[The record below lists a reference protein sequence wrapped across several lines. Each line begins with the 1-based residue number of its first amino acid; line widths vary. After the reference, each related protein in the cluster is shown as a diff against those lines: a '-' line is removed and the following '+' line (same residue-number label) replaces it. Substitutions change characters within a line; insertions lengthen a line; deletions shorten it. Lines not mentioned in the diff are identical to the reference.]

1 MVVVF
6 VLDNYLSE
14 TDGTNI
20 SAHRFRDELI
30 KRGHTVRVVAIDV
43 EGPDMYGL
51 KEHYVPIATPVAKRS
66 NMRFAKF
73 DKTIVAGAF
82 EGADIVHVFFPF
94 QLGRECFRLAKKM
107 GIPVCGA
114 FHCQPENV
122 TYNMGL
128 KDFGF
133 VAGLLYW
140 IFKLWLYGRLKNIH
154 CPSAFLAGELK
165 KHQYGG
171 RLHVI
176 SNGVCSCFKPAGQP
190 AGMGDDDDDDTEDDK
205 TGGKINILMIGRLA
219 PEKRQDLIINAV
231 KHSRHRDKIQLYFA
245 GKGARQKKY
254 AALAASLPN
263 PPVFEFLPQERLLKL
278 IQKTGIY
285 VHASDIEIEGMSCI
299 EAISCGKVP
308 VISNSKKSASSQFA
322 LDERSLFK
330 RGDYLD
336 LRDKLDY
343 WIEHP
348 EERKKMEKEYTRLGE
363 SYNIDFSAEKLI
375 RMFEAAIGESKEM
388 GKEGDR
394 AP

>member
-1 MVVVF
+1 MVIVF

-20 SAHRFRDELI
+20 SAHRFRDELM
-30 KRGHTVRVVAIDV
+30 KRGHTVRVVAADV

-82 EGADIVHVFFPF
+82 DGADVAHIFFPF
-94 QLGRECFRLAKKM
+94 QLGRKSFRLAKKM
-107 GIPVCGA
+107 RIPVSGA
-114 FHCQPENV
+114 FHCQPENI
-122 TYNMGL
+122 TYNIGL
-128 KDFGF
+128 KRFGF

-140 IFKLWLYGRLKNIH
+140 VFKIMLYGKLKNIH

-165 KHQYGG
+165 KHKYGA

-176 SNGVCSCFKPAGQP
+176 SNGVSSCFKPAGQTA
-190 AGMGDDDDDDTEDDK
+190 AGEDRTID
-205 TGGKINILMIGRLA
+205 GKINILMIGRLA

-231 KHSRHRDKIQLYFA
+231 KHSGYRDKIQLYFA
-245 GKGARQKKY
+245 GKGASQKKY
-254 AALAASLPN
+254 AALAAALPN
-263 PPVFEFLPQERLLKL
+263 PPVFEFLPQDRLLQL
-278 IQKTGIY
+278 IHKTDIY
-285 VHASDIEIEGMSCI
+285 IHASDIEIEGMSCI

-308 VISNSKKSASSQFA
+308 IISNSKKSATSQFA

-330 RGDYLD
+330 RGNYMD
-336 LRDKLDY
+336 LRNKLDY

-348 EERKKMEKEYTRLGE
+348 EERAKMAKEYIKLGE
-363 SYNIDFSAEKLI
+363 SYNISFSAEKMI
-375 RMFEAAIGESKEM
+375 GMFETAIKDGHQRTGE
-388 GKEGDR
+388 
-394 AP
+394 

>member
-20 SAHRFRDELI
+20 SAHRFREELI

-51 KEHYVPIATPVAKRS
+51 KEHYVPVATPVARRS

-73 DKTIVAGAF
+73 DEKIVSQAL
-82 EGADIVHVFFPF
+82 EGADIVHLFFPF
-94 QLGRECFRLAKKM
+94 YLGRKSCRLAKKK

-122 TYNMGL
+122 TYNIGL
-128 KDFGF
+128 GRFAFAADF
-133 VAGLLYW
+133 VYW
-140 IFKLWLYGRLKNIH
+140 LFKFWLYGKLDNIH
-154 CPSAFLAGELK
+154 CPSVFLAEELK
-165 KHQYGG
+165 KRRYRA

-176 SNGVCSCFKPAGQP
+176 SNGVSSFFKPAGKP
-190 AGMGDDDDDDTEDDK
+190 AGPEAAREDDTV
-205 TGGKINILMIGRLA
+205 NVLMIGRLA
-219 PEKRQDLIINAV
+219 PEKRQDLIIRAV
-231 KHSRHRDKIQLYFA
+231 QCSKYRSKIQLYFA
-245 GKGARQKKY
+245 GKGASQKKY
-254 AALAASLPN
+254 AALAAGLPH
-263 PPVFEFLPQERLLKL
+263 PPVFEFLPQDRLLKL
-278 IQKTGIY
+278 IQKTDIY
-285 VHASDIEIEGMSCI
+285 IHASDIEIEGMSCI

-308 VISNSKKSASSQFA
+308 IISNSKKSATSQFA
-322 LDERSLFK
+322 LDARSLFK

-348 EERKKMEKEYTRLGE
+348 EEREKMGKEYIKLGE
-363 SYNIDFSAEKLI
+363 SYNIGLSVEKMI
-375 RMFEAAIGESKEM
+375 RMFETAIGER
-388 GKEGDR
+388 G